1 MILLNSAAQSIFW
14 LGRYL
19 SRIQHICAV
28 LPFKEDENAITY
40 AHSFCLPAWNAQSLN
55 ALFLDP
61 EQPFSIAIQF
71 KHVRENIQQLRA
83 VLSAYAYTELNKLTK
98 IVEQEN
104 ITACQVVNDCSEVLE
119 GEVEQVFLFY
129 ALGRAVESLDQMCRL
144 NIKEAGEIEEI
155 HKILGLLQSYGWDTS
170 NTSWDNT
177 VKTNLNMSLL
187 YQFCNEIQHM
197 FEDCP

>member
-28 LPFKEDENAITY
+28 LPFKEDDNAITY

-55 ALFLDP
+55 GLFLDP

-71 KHVRENIQQLRA
+71 KQVRENIQQLRA
-83 VLSAYAYTELNKLTK
+83 VLSGYAYTELNKLTK
-98 IVEQEN
+98 IVEEKN
-104 ITACQVVNDCSEVLE
+104 IAACQVVNDCSEVLE

-129 ALGRAVESLDQMCRL
+129 ALGRAVESLDHMYRL
-144 NIKEAGEIEEI
+144 KEADAGEIEEI
-155 HKILGLLQSYGWDTS
+155 QKILELLQSYGWDTS
-170 NTSWDNT
+170 
-177 VKTNLNMSLL
+177 KTTWGLGLSTDLNISSF

-197 FEDCP
+197 FEDCL